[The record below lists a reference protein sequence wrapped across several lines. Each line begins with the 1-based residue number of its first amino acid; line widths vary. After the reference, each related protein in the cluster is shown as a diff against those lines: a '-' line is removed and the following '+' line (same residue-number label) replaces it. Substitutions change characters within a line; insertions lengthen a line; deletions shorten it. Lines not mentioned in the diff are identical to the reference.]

1 MIRIITALALR
12 LFAIYVLTMV
22 LLSFVAFLL
31 QWQFGIFD
39 LLGRDRNFLLLV
51 LVVFVA
57 AALIGVLLWRMG
69 GSALCGAGKLDA
81 KTELAPVTITAPQ
94 MQRMLFAGLGIY
106 FCVQAVIVLLNDLVA
121 RLDVA
126 STSVAVPSEMLP
138 LAWLVPLVELLIGI
152 GFIASA
158 TGWRSLLQR
167 VRGR

>member
-22 LLSFVAFLL
+22 LLSSVAFLL
-31 QWQFGIFD
+31 QWQFGIPD

-51 LVVFVA
+51 LAVFVA

-69 GSALCGAGKLDA
+69 GSALCGAGELDA
-81 KTELAPVTITAPQ
+81 KPELVPVTITAPQ
-94 MQRMLFAGLGIY
+94 MQRMLFAGLGTY

-121 RLDVA
+121 RLDVV
-126 STSVAVPSEMLP
+126 SSVAAPSEMP

-152 GFIASA
+152 GFIAGA

>member
-12 LFAIYVLTMV
+12 LFAMYVLTMV
-22 LLSFVAFLL
+22 LLSSVAFLL
-31 QWQFGIFD
+31 QWQFGIPD

-51 LVVFVA
+51 LAVFVA

-69 GSALCGAGKLDA
+69 GSALCGAGELDA
-81 KTELAPVTITAPQ
+81 KSELVPVTITAPQ
-94 MQRMLFAGLGIY
+94 MQRMLFAGLGTY

-121 RLDVA
+121 RLDVV
-126 STSVAVPSEMLP
+126 SSVAAPSEMLP

-152 GFIASA
+152 GFIAGA
-158 TGWRSLLQR
+158 MGWRSLLQR